1 MSCLV
6 LYVALEITSFISS
19 PDGYGLKDQE
29 VTFTCQFSPV
39 TDSQYTVIE
48 WYHND
53 EHVATTGPD
62 QSYTIASFQ
71 ADHSGNYSCAVLVM
85 VGEVI
90 MAGVRSVEKTVKLAG
105 NFLHT
110 F

>member
-1 MSCLV
+1 M
-6 LYVALEITSFISS
+6 LYVALEITSFTSS

-53 EHVATTGPD
+53 ERVATTGPD

-71 ADHSGNYSCAVLVM
+71 ADRSGNYSCAVLVM